1 MTIDPRT
8 DANAESK
15 PRGFLARRK
24 TPLIASVLA
33 LGLAGAL
40 GAEAISTTT
49 PARAESSAI
58 QPQAAPALPS
68 FADVV
73 DRVKP
78 AVVSVRV
85 KNVSTADDEDG
96 PGMPGGPRG
105 PGAQGMPQ
113 IPGLDQ
119 LPDGHPLKK
128 FFKEFGQRGGPGA
141 PGGPGGRER
150 KPRGM
155 SQGSGFFIS
164 GDGYAVTNNHVVAGA
179 KEVELVIG
187 DKDDTVK
194 AKVIGTDARTDLA
207 LLKVEGEKKDWPFV
221 KFAGPEGP
229 RVGDWVVAVGNPFG
243 LGGTVTAGIV
253 SARGRDIGAGPYDDF
268 LQIDAAVNRGNSG
281 GPTFNLR
288 GEVVG
293 VNTAIYSPSGGNVG
307 IAFSIPS
314 EVATS
319 IIDKLKNGG
328 KIARGYIGVQIQP
341 VTDEIA
347 ESIGL
352 KKAYGA
358 LVAEAQKGTPGEQA
372 GLKSGDT
379 ILKVD
384 GEEIASAREL
394 SRKIASM
401 DPGKPVTLTI
411 WRDGK
416 EESKELKLGTLPD
429 EPKQAA
435 LTPDSGGGDEADGG
449 KVKLGIEVTPAS
461 RLGNAG
467 DQGLVVTQV
476 DEDGAAVGKLEQG
489 DVIMKVAGK
498 AVSKVSD
505 VTAQLDAAQKD
516 GRKSVLL
523 LVKRNDQTRFVAI
536 EIGKSG

>member
-1 MTIDPRT
+1 MTIEPRPEPT
-8 DANAESK
+8 AADR

-24 TPLIASVLA
+24 TPILASALA
-33 LGLAGAL
+33 LALAGAL
-40 GAEAISTTT
+40 GAGQLTTGST
-49 PARAESSAI
+49 PARAEQSSAI

-85 KNVSTADDEDG
+85 KNVSVAEDGDG
-96 PGMPGGPRG
+96 PGGAPG
-105 PGAQGMPQ
+105 

-128 FFKEFGQRGGPGA
+128 FFKEFGQRGGPGGKA
-141 PGGPGGRER
+141 P

-187 DKDDTVK
+187 EKDDTVK

-207 LLKVEGEKKDWPFV
+207 LLKVEGDKKDWPFV
-221 KFAGPEGP
+221 KFGSPEGP
-229 RVGDWVVAVGNPFG
+229 RVGDWVIAVGNPFG

-281 GPTFNLR
+281 GPTFNLK

-293 VNTAIYSPSGGNVG
+293 VNTAIFSPSGGNVG

-314 EVATS
+314 EVATG
-319 IIDKLKNGG
+319 IIEKLKNGG

-347 ESIGL
+347 DSIGL
-352 KKAYGA
+352 KRAYGA

-379 ILKVD
+379 ILKVN
-384 GEEIASAREL
+384 GEEIPSAREL
-394 SRKIASM
+394 SRRIASM

-416 EESKELKLGTLPD
+416 EETKELKLGTLPD

-435 LTPDSGGGDEADGG
+435 LTPDDDDAADGG

-461 RLGNAG
+461 KLGNSG
-467 DQGLVVTQV
+467 DQGLVVTQI
-476 DEDGAAVGKLEQG
+476 DEDGAAAGKLEQG
-489 DVIMKVAGK
+489 DVIMKVSGK
-498 AVSKVSD
+498 PVSSVSD

>member
-1 MTIDPRT
+1 MT
-8 DANAESK
+8 NQK
-15 PRGFLARRK
+15 PTEQLGAGGFLVRRRK
-24 TPLIASVLA
+24 PLAASALA
-33 LGLAGAL
+33 LALAGAL
-40 GAEAISTTT
+40 GAQVLTSSSI
-49 PARAESSAI
+49 PATAQTAI
-58 QPQAAPALPS
+58 QPQAGPALPS

-85 KNVSTADDEDG
+85 KGVAGDEMAG
-96 PGMPGGPRG
+96 IPGGPGG
-105 PGAQGMPQ
+105 PGAPGAPGGGMPQ

-128 FFKEFGQRGGPGA
+128 FFKDFGQRGS
-141 PGGPGGRER
+141 PGGPGPKKGA
-150 KPRGM
+150 PRGT

-164 GDGYAVTNNHVVAGA
+164 DDGYVVTNNHVVQGA
-179 KEVELVIG
+179 KEVELAA
-187 DKDDTVK
+187 DDDTTFK
-194 AKVIGTDARTDLA
+194 AKVVGTDARTDLA
-207 LLKVEGEKKDWPFV
+207 LLKVDGDRKDYKYV
-221 KFAGPEGP
+221 KFAAGGSAGP

-268 LQIDAAVNRGNSG
+268 LQIDAAVNKGNSG

-314 EVATS
+314 DVATS
-319 IIDKLKNGG
+319 IIEKLKNGG

-341 VTDEIA
+341 VTEEIA

-352 KKAYGA
+352 KKAAGA
-358 LVAEAQKGTPGEQA
+358 LVAEAQKGTPGEKA

-384 GEEIASAREL
+384 GQEIENAREL

-411 WRDGK
+411 WRDGR
-416 EESKELKLGTLPD
+416 EETKELKLGTLPD

-435 LTPDSGGGDEADGG
+435 LTPDEDKSAEPESG
-449 KVKLGIEVTPAS
+449 KVKLGIEVAPAS
-461 RLGNAG
+461 KLGGAG
-467 DQGLVVTQV
+467 DQGLVVTEV
-476 DEDGAAVGKLEQG
+476 EDDGAASGKLEQG
-489 DVIMKVAGK
+489 DVILRVSGK
-498 AVSKVSD
+498 QVSSVSD
-505 VTAQLDAAQKD
+505 VTSQLDDAQKN

-536 EIGKSG
+536 EIGRG

>member
-1 MTIDPRT
+1 MTTELPARSKRRRT
-8 DANAESK
+8 IA
-15 PRGFLARRK
+15 
-24 TPLIASVLA
+24 ASVIALA
-33 LGLAGAL
+33 LAGAI
-40 GAEAISTTT
+40 GAEALTTLTT
-49 PARAESSAI
+49 PAVAQTEI
-58 QPQAAPALPS
+58 QPMAGPQLPS

-85 KNVSTADDEDG
+85 KNVSLSDDGDADSG
-96 PGMPGGPRG
+96 GSGGMPK
-105 PGAQGMPQ
+105 

-119 LPDGHPLKK
+119 LPDGHPLKR
-128 FFKEFGQRGGPGA
+128 FFKEFGQNQGPKQQ
-141 PGGPGGRER
+141 PRQ
-150 KPRGM
+150 RGM

-164 GDGYAVTNNHVVAGA
+164 ADGYVVTNNHVVQGG
-179 KEVELVIG
+179 KDVELVA
-187 DKDDTVK
+187 DDGKTTFK

-207 LLKVEGEKKDWPFV
+207 LLKVEGDRKDFKYV
-221 KFAGPEGP
+221 KFGSPEGP
-229 RVGDWVVAVGNPFG
+229 RVGDWVIAVGNPFG

-281 GPTFNLR
+281 GPTFNLK

-314 EVATS
+314 EVATG
-319 IIDKLKNGG
+319 IVEKLKNGG

-347 ESIGL
+347 DSIGL

-358 LVAEAQKGTPGEQA
+358 LVAEAQKGTPGEKA

-384 GEEIASAREL
+384 GEEIAGAREL

-416 EESKELKLGTLPD
+416 EETKELKLGTLPD
-429 EPKQAA
+429 EAKQAS
-435 LTPDSGGGDEADGG
+435 LNPGDDDDSKAG
-449 KVKLGIEVTPAS
+449 KVRLGIEVSPAS
-461 RLGNAG
+461 KMAGAG
-467 DQGLVVTQV
+467 DQGLVVTSV
-476 DEDGAAVGKLEQG
+476 DEDGAAAGKLEQG
-489 DVIMKVAGK
+489 DVILKVGGK
-498 AVSKVSD
+498 TVSSVPDVSSE
-505 VTAQLDAAQKD
+505 LDEAQKN
-516 GRKSVLL
+516 GKKSVLL
-523 LVKRNDQTRFVAI
+523 LVKRNDATRFVAI
-536 EIGKSG
+536 EIGKAG

>member
-1 MTIDPRT
+1 MTIDKPTETSRRRRT
-8 DANAESK
+8 IA
-15 PRGFLARRK
+15 
-24 TPLIASVLA
+24 ASVLA
-33 LGLAGAL
+33 LAVAGAI
-40 GAEAISTTT
+40 GAEALTTVTT
-49 PARAESSAI
+49 PAVAQTQI
-58 QPQAAPALPS
+58 QPQAGPQLPS
-68 FADVV
+68 FADVAE
-73 DRVKP
+73 RVKP

-85 KNVSTADDEDG
+85 KNVSVGDDEDG
-96 PGMPGGPRG
+96 PGAQGPGG
-105 PGAQGMPQ
+105 AMPN
-113 IPGLDQ
+113 IPGLGQ
-119 LPDGHPLKK
+119 LPDDHPLKK
-128 FFKEFGQRGGPGA
+128 FFKEFGQNQGPKST
-141 PGGPGGRER
+141 P

-164 GDGYAVTNNHVVAGA
+164 EDGYVVTNNHVVSGA
-179 KEVELVIG
+179 KDVELVA
-187 DKDDTVK
+187 DDSKTTYK
-194 AKVIGTDARTDLA
+194 AKVIGTDQRTDLA
-207 LLKVEGEKKDWPFV
+207 LLKVEGDRKDFKYV
-221 KFAGPEGP
+221 KFGAAEGP
-229 RVGDWVVAVGNPFG
+229 RVGDWVIAVGNPFG

-293 VNTAIYSPSGGNVG
+293 VNTAIFSPSGGNVG

-314 EVATS
+314 EVATG
-319 IIDKLKNGG
+319 IIEKLKSGN

-352 KKAYGA
+352 KKAAGA
-358 LVAEAQKGTPGEQA
+358 LVAEAQKGTPGEKA

-384 GEEIASAREL
+384 GEEIAGAREL

-416 EESKELKLGTLPD
+416 EETKELKLGTLPD

-435 LTPDSGGGDEADGG
+435 LTPDADEDSGKSG
-449 KVKLGIEVTPAS
+449 KVRLGIEVSPAAKMA
-461 RLGNAG
+461 GAG

-476 DEDGAAVGKLEQG
+476 DDDGAAAGKLEQG
-489 DVIMKVAGK
+489 DVILKVGGK
-498 AVSKVSD
+498 TVSSIPDVSS
-505 VTAQLDAAQKD
+505 QLDDAQKN
-516 GRKSVLL
+516 GKKSVLL
-523 LVKRNDQTRFVAI
+523 LVKRNDATRFVAI
-536 EIGKSG
+536 EIGKAG

>member
-1 MTIDPRT
+1 MTTEKP
-8 DANAESK
+8 AEPKRAGGILSR
-15 PRGFLARRK
+15 RGK
-24 TPLIASVLA
+24 TIAASALA
-33 LGLAGAL
+33 LALAGAL
-40 GAEAISTTT
+40 GAETLTSTTT
-49 PARAESSAI
+49 PARAESSVIAP
-58 QPQAAPALPS
+58 QPAPQLPS

-78 AVVSVRV
+78 AVVSVKV
-85 KNVSTADDEDG
+85 KNVSTDDSDG
-96 PGMPGGPRG
+96 PG
-105 PGAQGMPQ
+105 GAQGGMPQ

-119 LPDGHPLKK
+119 LPDGHPLKR
-128 FFKEFGQRGGPGA
+128 FFKEFGQRGGPGQQ
-141 PGGPGGRER
+141 GQ
-150 KPRGM
+150 KKNPRQFGM

-164 GDGYAVTNNHVVAGA
+164 GDGYVVTNNHVVSGA

-187 DKDDTVK
+187 DKDETVK

-207 LLKVEGEKKDWPFV
+207 LLKVNGDKKDYPFV
-221 KFAGPEGP
+221 KFGSPEGP

-293 VNTAIYSPSGGNVG
+293 VNTAIFSPSGGNVG

-314 EVATS
+314 EVATD
-319 IIDKLKNGG
+319 IIEKLKNGG

-347 ESIGL
+347 DSIGL
-352 KKAYGA
+352 KKASGA
-358 LVAEAQKGTPGEQA
+358 LVAEAQKGTPGEKA

-384 GEEIASAREL
+384 GEEIESARAL

-416 EESKELKLGTLPD
+416 EETKELKLGTLPD
-429 EPKQAA
+429 EPKQAS
-435 LTPDSGGGDEADGG
+435 LNSGDSDDDAAGG

-461 RLGNAG
+461 KMAGAG
-467 DQGLVVTQV
+467 DQGLVVTDV
-476 DEDGAAVGKLEQG
+476 EDNGAAVGKLEQG
-489 DVIMKVAGK
+489 DVILRVGGK
-498 AVSKVSD
+498 AVSTVPD
-505 VTAQLDAAQKD
+505 VTEQLDAAQKD
-516 GRKSVLL
+516 GKKSVLL

-536 EIGKSG
+536 EIGKG

>member
-1 MTIDPRT
+1 MTFETPSAPAR
-8 DANAESK
+8 AG
-15 PRGFLARRK
+15 GFLSRRRA
-24 TPLIASVLA
+24 PLIASVVA

-40 GAEAISTTT
+40 GAEAVTSMSS

-58 QPQAAPALPS
+58 QPQAAPVFPS

-73 DRVKP
+73 ERVKP

-85 KNVSTADDEDG
+85 KNVANEEMAG
-96 PGMPGGPRG
+96 G
-105 PGAQGMPQ
+105 PGAPGGPQ

-119 LPDGHPLKK
+119 LPDGHPLKR
-128 FFKEFGQRGGPGA
+128 FFKEFGGRGGPG
-141 PGGPGGRER
+141 GPKAQR
-150 KPRGM
+150 PRGV

-164 GDGYAVTNNHVVAGA
+164 GDGYVVTNNHVVAGA
-179 KEVELVIG
+179 KEVELVVG
-187 DKDDTVK
+187 DKDDSIK
-194 AKVIGTDARTDLA
+194 AKVIGADARTDLA
-207 LLKVEGEKKDWPFV
+207 LLKVEGDKKDWPFV
-221 KFAGPEGP
+221 KFGDSNKA
-229 RVGDWVVAVGNPFG
+229 RVGDWVIAVGNPFG
-243 LGGTVTAGIV
+243 LGGSVTAGIV

-281 GPTFNLR
+281 GPTFNLN

-293 VNTAIYSPSGGNVG
+293 VNTAIFSPSGGNVG
-307 IAFSIPS
+307 IAFSIPA

-319 IIDKLKNGG
+319 IVDKLKSGG

-347 ESIGL
+347 DSIGL

-358 LVAEAQKGTPGEQA
+358 LVAEAQKGTPGEAA

-384 GEEIASAREL
+384 GEEIATARDL

-416 EESKELKLGTLPD
+416 EETKELKLGTLPD

-435 LTPDSGGGDEADGG
+435 LGGGDGADEPTSG
-449 KVKLGIEVTPAS
+449 KVKLGIEVAPAK
-461 RLGNAG
+461 GMAGAG
-467 DQGLVVTQV
+467 DQGLVVTDV
-476 DEDGAAVGKLEQG
+476 DDDGAAAGKLEQG
-489 DVIMKVAGK
+489 DVILKVGGK
-498 AVSKVSD
+498 TVGSVSD
-505 VTAQLDAAQKD
+505 VTAQLDDAQK
-516 GRKSVLL
+516 GGKKSVLL